1 MQTIK
6 TWYKYAPDILGK
18 KLQQRKK
25 LGGVIPEKQ
34 RQVSCVIEPTAR
46 AQQFCVDTSVIPFLL
61 GCQSTWTLPAED
73 YPSYTA
79 AYNTSYFVCT
89 PRP

>member
-18 KLQQRKK
+18 KLEQRKR

-34 RQVSCVIEPTAR
+34 RQVTHV
-46 AQQFCVDTSVIPFLL
+46 L
-61 GCQSTWTLPAED
+61 GPHCQSIAL
-73 YPSYTA
+73 
-79 AYNTSYFVCT
+79 
-89 PRP
+89 

>member
-18 KLQQRKK
+18 KLEQRKR

-34 RQVSCVIEPTAR
+34 RQVMHV
-46 AQQFCVDTSVIPFLL
+46 L
-61 GCQSTWTLPAED
+61 GPHCQSTTSQCCQTSH
-73 YPSYTA
+73 PSSA
-79 AYNTSYFVCT
+79 LL
-89 PRP
+89 

>member
-18 KLQQRKK
+18 KLEQRKR

-34 RQVSCVIEPTAR
+34 RRVTYV
-46 AQQFCVDTSVIPFLL
+46 L
-61 GCQSTWTLPAED
+61 GPHCQSIAL
-73 YPSYTA
+73 
-79 AYNTSYFVCT
+79 
-89 PRP
+89 

>member
-25 LGGVIPEKQ
+25 LGERHP
-34 RQVSCVIEPTAR
+34 
-46 AQQFCVDTSVIPFLL
+46 
-61 GCQSTWTLPAED
+61 
-73 YPSYTA
+73 
-79 AYNTSYFVCT
+79 
-89 PRP
+89 

>member
-34 RQVSCVIEPTAR
+34 RQVI
-46 AQQFCVDTSVIPFLL
+46 SVIGPH
-61 GCQSTWTLPAED
+61 CQSTNFQCWQTGHPILALLSGCRARLLQRISPAAREL
-73 YPSYTA
+73 SWL
-79 AYNTSYFVCT
+79 
-89 PRP
+89 RP

>member
-18 KLQQRKK
+18 KLEQRKK

-34 RQVSCVIEPTAR
+34 RQVVY
-46 AQQFCVDTSVIPFLL
+46 LL
-61 GCQSTWTLPAED
+61 GPNC
-73 YPSYTA
+73 
-79 AYNTSYFVCT
+79 
-89 PRP
+89 